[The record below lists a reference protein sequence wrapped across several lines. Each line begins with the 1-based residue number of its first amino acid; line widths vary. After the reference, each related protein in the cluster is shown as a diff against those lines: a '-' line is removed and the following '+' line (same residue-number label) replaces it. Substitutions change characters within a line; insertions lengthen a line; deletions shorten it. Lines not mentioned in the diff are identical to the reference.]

1 MLSERAPHVSR
12 PTPALALKCRSDVS
26 DDTPGRRARCF
37 HRYRL
42 QCGKMSAHCP
52 VGPDDWR
59 TRRRKLSDH
68 GAFARAKHPCKTA
81 YYAVPIR
88 STKPGPARTLLCPD
102 RQEKWND

>member
-1 MLSERAPHVSR
+1 MI
-12 PTPALALKCRSDVS
+12 RSAVAHGVFIAIDCS
-26 DDTPGRRARCF
+26 AE
-37 HRYRL
+37 
-42 QCGKMSAHCP
+42 KMSAHCP

-102 RQEKWND
+102 RQEKWNDDYI